1 MPAIFVENVGWV
13 QVESQIP
20 ESHVC
25 FVEQNFTIH
34 IPDSF
39 IIKVSK
45 ETQGFAAP
53 YSNPIEVGIRTNLLN
68 HKNLED
74 PNKYKWRWR
83 FERAGTLLTY
93 QSASMNTYQPTE
105 IKLVSGEGNNWK
117 AYVDAPNFLLDSEC
131 VAILEAKANDNS
143 KEVES
148 NPAVYNRDGIEVNA
162 ETEWH
167 VFEQNGKKL
176 VQVSVLVSNPCDAE
190 HEIILKW
197 ERVEKKIQVPANSI
211 KHSEILLIEPPLPR
225 EFQVSHEQ
233 RLELLSDQKG
243 VRGFKSEVVKKIEQP
258 SLKLEITNISSISDD
273 GDSKLIISFD
283 KDVELLTLS
292 KKLPICLIPVKTPH
306 YEKQR
311 VHELEC
317 VEIQKQ
323 DIIFSIP
330 NGINRGT
337 HKMYLQLE
345 LPDGKEFEW
354 EENIQLQY
362 GDISCLTDSVETLQV
377 NDHLEIKINISINS
391 SFEEEMLLTFTPHFE
406 MPKSILSAKRF
417 HSNAKIQSHF
427 SGESLKVIRGT
438 HSHTIYM
445 ALPLYSKFSVNW
457 IQADIRTIN
466 IKSDLDGIQIDPLKF
481 SILEDEKIACFSL
494 YKPDW
499 RDSENFKPKNRS
511 YDWNDT
517 SQVRIEKFEHR
528 FKPALNK
535 SLKKD
540 EPASSIEEVEILQV
554 YGHGTGSLNFLLPT
568 QLDLQPH
575 SHFWNAENSP
585 KFMEMNKK
593 IESLDNDWYYLRI
606 KSCPEKEIFDP
617 LEMFEKT
624 VFKINGTHLFLAQYF
639 PQKAYKDSMVRD
651 APEIEYYGKH
661 RTKIIRIGKNHQ
673 VETPFLIP
681 DDYLENHD
689 STLAQKANDMK
700 LKKSP
705 SREELIKELEEI
717 LSNEGR
723 LINGDK

>member
-45 ETQGFAAP
+45 ETQGFAAL
-53 YSNPIEVGIRTNLLN
+53 YSNPIEVRIITNLLN

-74 PNKYKWRWR
+74 PDKYKWRWR

-93 QSASMNTYQPTE
+93 QSASMNAYQPTE
-105 IKLVSGEGNNWK
+105 IKLVSGEGDNWK
-117 AYVDAPNFLLDSEC
+117 AYVDAPNFLFGSEC
-131 VAILEAKANDNS
+131 VAILEANAIDNS
-143 KEVES
+143 IKVES
-148 NPAVYNRDGIEVNA
+148 NSATYNRDGIEVNA

-167 VFEQNGKKL
+167 VFEENGKKL
-176 VQVSVLVSNPCDAE
+176 VKVSVLASNPCDAE

-197 ERVEKKIQVPANSI
+197 ERGEKKIQVPANSI
-211 KHSEILLIEPPLPR
+211 GHSEVLLIEPPLPR
-225 EFQVSHEQ
+225 EFHVSHEQ
-233 RLELLSDQKG
+233 ILELLSDQKG

-258 SLKLEITNISSISDD
+258 SLELEITNISSISDD

-283 KDVELLTLS
+283 KDVELLTFS
-292 KKLPICLIPVKTPH
+292 KKLPICQIPVKTPH

-330 NGINRGT
+330 NGIKRGT

-345 LPDGKEFEW
+345 LPDGKKFEW
-354 EENIQLQY
+354 KENFQLQY

-377 NDHLEIKINISINS
+377 NDHLEVKINISINS
-391 SFEEEMLLTFTPHFE
+391 SIEEEMLLSFTPHFE
-406 MPKSILSAKRF
+406 MPVSVFRAKRF
-417 HSNAKIQSHF
+417 HSDAKIQSHF
-427 SGESLKVIRGT
+427 SGESLKISRGL
-438 HSHTIYM
+438 HSHTIYL
-445 ALPLYSKFSVNW
+445 ALPLYSQFSVNW
-457 IQADIRTIN
+457 IQADTRTIN
-466 IKSDLDGIQIDPLKF
+466 IKSDLEGIQIESIKF
-481 SILEDEKIACFSL
+481 QVLGVEKIACFSL

-499 RDSENFKPKNRS
+499 RDSRNFKPKNQN
-511 YDWNDT
+511 YDWSDT
-517 SQVRIEKFEHR
+517 PPVRIEKFEHR

-535 SLKKD
+535 SLKKN

-554 YGHGTGSLNFLLPT
+554 DGHGTGGLHFLLPSP
-568 QLDLQPH
+568 LDLQPH
-575 SHFWNAENSP
+575 SHFWDAEKSP
-585 KFMEMNKK
+585 KFMEVNKK
-593 IESLDNDWYYLRI
+593 IESLGNDWSYLLI

-624 VFKINGTHLFLAQYF
+624 VFKINGTHLFLGQYS
-639 PQKAYKDSMVRD
+639 PQKSFKESMMRD

-661 RTKIIRIGKNHQ
+661 RTRILRIGKNHQ
-673 VETPFLIP
+673 VENPILIP
-681 DDYLENHD
+681 DDYLESHD
-689 STLAQKANDMK
+689 STLAQNANEMDSE
-700 LKKSP
+700 KSQ
-705 SREELIKELEEI
+705 SREELIKKLEDI
-717 LSNEGR
+717 LCNEGG
-723 LINGDK
+723 LINGEK